1 MVKRLFLSI
10 DDSTLLNWRGQV
22 ASASVDSVKQA
33 GVPVTM
39 MSGLSPQEMAPLVK
53 QLGPDC
59 TQVAFN
65 GALIYRMHHGKIQPL
80 VTQSLL
86 TKDVVYLLHSLME
99 VFPHLSQSYYD
110 QKHWITCHY
119 GTGIKELAQSMGI
132 EPLLIGPATYLHPQ
146 NPVIKIQL
154 APSSAAERARLLQFL
169 NYLAIPGFDIQMNVQ
184 GNIEIV
190 SSGLS
195 IANTVQRVMN
205 LDGLHNDEI
214 MGFGQ
219 DWNQLPFLQNV
230 SAEIASIAAN

>member
-1 MVKRLFLSI
+1 MMKRLFLSI

-22 ASASVDSVKQA
+22 AYASVDSVKQA

-39 MSGLSPQEMAPLVK
+39 MSGLSPQEMAPLVQK
-53 QLGPDC
+53 LGPDC

-65 GALIYRMHHGKIQPL
+65 GALIYRMHHGKVQPL

-110 QKHWITCHY
+110 QKHWVTY
-119 GTGIKELAQSMGI
+119 RYDSGIKELAQSMGI
-132 EPLLIGPATYLHPQ
+132 EPLLVGPATYLHPQ
-146 NPVIKIQL
+146 QSIIKIQL
-154 APSSAAERARLLQFL
+154 TPSSATERARLLQFL
-169 NYLAIPGFDIQMNVQ
+169 NYLAIPGFDIQMNTQ

-195 IANTVQRVMN
+195 TTSAVQRVMS
-205 LDGLHNDEI
+205 LDGLHSDEI

-219 DWNQLPFLQNV
+219 GWNKLPFLQNV
-230 SAEIASIAAN
+230 RGEIASIAAN